1 MSDRSAGMAPS
12 RVTAILGPTNTG
24 KTHLAV
30 ERMLGHASGMIG
42 LPLRLLARE
51 IYERIVKRRGVAS
64 VALITGEEKIVPP
77 RPAYFVCTVEAMP
90 LERSVD
96 FLAVDEIQLVADP
109 ERGHVFTQR
118 LLHARGRFETMFL
131 GAGTMA
137 PLMRALVPDAEIVTR
152 DRLST
157 LSYAGSKKLTR
168 LPRRSAVVAFST
180 EQVYAIA
187 ELLRRQRGGAAV
199 VMGSLSPR
207 TRNAQVELFQSGE
220 VDFLVATDA
229 IGMGLNMDVDHV
241 AFAGLRKFDGRRTRW
256 LHAAEIGQ
264 IAGRAGRHLRD
275 GTFGVTGEAEEL
287 DEDLVEQV
295 VEHRFD
301 PVEAAEWRSG
311 RLDFDTL
318 PDLLRSLT
326 VTPDRHGLRLT
337 AQALDETL
345 LRRFAADEDVKKIA
359 RSRGALMRLWEACQ
373 LPDFQK
379 TTLDE
384 HARLSKEIFTA
395 LTSHGPHGRGGR
407 LTEDWVAPRFNDL
420 DRDDGQIDQLSA
432 RLSGVR
438 TLSYIANRPDWMAGA
453 QEWRDRTKALEERLS
468 DVLHERLTAR
478 FVDRRTAALMRALNV
493 RSDVLAGVADDG
505 EVTVEGE
512 VVGHLDGVC
521 FTVDA
526 GGSALADRALRQ
538 AATRAVG
545 PEVARRLGR
554 LAADEDATFSVMPD
568 GGVLWNGA
576 LTGRIINEDPFSPRV
591 RLLGEL
597 GPVPARE
604 RAERRMEAWLAAEA
618 GRALKPLKRLRH
630 AIESGALTGLPR
642 GLAFR
647 LVEAGGLIPR
657 REVERDLAALSQHE
671 RRTLKTFAIR
681 VGAHSVW
688 LPGVM
693 KPRGAALA
701 QAFLPR
707 EATNGLAGDGLLNL
721 PEPPPS
727 ARALSAFGRRAVD
740 RWTAPVEA
748 LEALAE
754 AQRAAG
760 KAPLSDE
767 ALNALGW
774 TGDQARAIHAALRT
788 PRADRAPRPGKPT
801 PPTKDSPFAA
811 LAQLTQ
817 PPPPAAKPK
826 TARRPHRRP
835 RRATDGKAA
844 E

>member
-1 MSDRSAGMAPS
+1 MSDRSAGLAPS

-51 IYERIVKRRGVAS
+51 IYERIVKLRGAAS

-90 LERSVD
+90 MERQVE

-137 PLMRALVPDAEIVTR
+137 PLMRSLVPDAEIVSR
-152 DRLST
+152 ERLST

-275 GTFGVTGEAEEL
+275 GTFGVTGEAEDL
-287 DEDLVEQV
+287 DEDILEQV

-301 PVEAAEWRSG
+301 PVEAAEWRNA

-326 VTPDRHGLRLT
+326 VAPERFGLRLT

-395 LTSHGPHGRGGR
+395 LTGGRGR
-407 LTEDWVAPRFNDL
+407 LTEDWIAPRFNDL

-438 TLSYIANRPDWMAGA
+438 TLSYIANRPDWVAGA
-453 QEWRDRTKALEERLS
+453 QAWRDRTKALEERLS
-468 DVLHERLTAR
+468 DVLHDRLTAR
-478 FVDRRTAALMRALNV
+478 FVDRRTTALMRALNV
-493 RSDVLAGVADDG
+493 RSDTLAGVAEDG

-512 VVGHLDGVC
+512 PVGRLDGVR
-521 FTVDA
+521 FTPDA

-538 AATRAVG
+538 AATRAVS
-545 PEVARRLGR
+545 PEIARRLGR
-554 LAADEDATFSVMPD
+554 LAADGDEAFGLTPD
-568 GGVLWNGA
+568 GDVLWRGA
-576 LTGRIINEDPFSPRV
+576 LTAKVVGGDPFSPRL
-591 RLLGEL
+591 RLLGDL
-597 GPVPARE
+597 GPAPARE
-604 RAERRMEAWLAAEA
+604 RAQRRMEAWLAAEA
-618 GRALKPLKRLRH
+618 GRALRPLRRLRQ
-630 AIESGALTGLPR
+630 AVESGALTGLPR

-647 LVEAGGLIPR
+647 LIEAGGVLPR

-671 RRTLKTFAIR
+671 RRTLKTFAVR
-681 VGAHSVW
+681 VGACTVW
-688 LPGVM
+688 LPEAV
-693 KPRGAALA
+693 KPRALVLA
-701 QAFLPR
+701 QAFVASEGFRP
-707 EATNGLAGDGLLNL
+707 AGDGLLPL
-721 PEPPPS
+721 PSPAPS
-727 ARALSAFGRRAVD
+727 PRALSAFGRRAVGA
-740 RWTAPVEA
+740 WSAPIEA
-748 LEALAE
+748 LERFADLS
-754 AQRAAG
+754 RAAG
-760 KAPLSDE
+760 KAPLDQE
-767 ALNALGW
+767 ALTTLGW
-774 TGDQARAIHAALRT
+774 TADQARAIQTALRV
-788 PRADRAPRPGKPT
+788 PRAEKAPRPGKADAA
-801 PPTKDSPFAA
+801 PPQASPFAA
-811 LAQLTQ
+811 LAQLRLPAEA
-817 PPPPAAKPK
+817 PPSKSDRRVKAA
-826 TARRPHRRP
+826 RP
-835 RRATDGKAA
+835 RRRRKPRADASA
-844 E
+844 